1 MKIHMLT
8 AGMLL
13 TLGLPVHASQ
23 QLSWAGWLMQSV
35 EQHPTMQAYNHLQ
48 TSSELSALGMAKP
61 LYNPSL
67 NTSIEQEGS
76 DTNFQIGLS
85 SDIDWWD
92 MKATRTELGNL
103 SAQQARVDKTIITND
118 LLADIMTAQVQTALG
133 EEAYEL
139 AKLQVEQDL
148 KVLQLTRDQLSAGEV
163 NRTEVAMAKAVVG
176 QGMVLENERLSEW
189 LGAQQSLRELAG
201 ERAQSYTIDHA
212 FWGSSIAS
220 TAGVDVIKLPEVQRS
235 RLNWLEAK
243 QEADRQVQ
251 ANKPVPN
258 LGVGVGKQAGE
269 SIISLN
275 VSVPIQWRN
284 DYREVNEAAREAAL
298 ASEQQLH
305 AKMLS
310 AQEKLRSLRLQF
322 RQTQQRYE
330 QWRDL
335 HENYLSEE
343 ITVLQ
348 NRYAQGD
355 LSMADYQWQVQQLR
369 AGMQAG
375 LTLKQNYQITF
386 IAYLH
391 TTGRL
396 AAYVLSLNLQEQ

>member
-1 MKIHMLT
+1 M
-8 AGMLL
+8 
-13 TLGLPVHASQ
+13 
-23 QLSWAGWLMQSV
+23 
-35 EQHPTMQAYNHLQ
+35 
-48 TSSELSALGMAKP
+48 
-61 LYNPSL
+61 
-67 NTSIEQEGS
+67 
-76 DTNFQIGLS
+76 
-85 SDIDWWD
+85 
-92 MKATRTELGNL
+92 
-103 SAQQARVDKTIITND
+103 
-118 LLADIMTAQVQTALG
+118 
-133 EEAYEL
+133 
-139 AKLQVEQDL
+139 
-148 KVLQLTRDQLSAGEV
+148 
-163 NRTEVAMAKAVVG
+163 
-176 QGMVLENERLSEW
+176 
-189 LGAQQSLRELAG
+189 
-201 ERAQSYTIDHA
+201 
-212 FWGSSIAS
+212 GSSIAS

-391 TTGRL
+391 ATGRL